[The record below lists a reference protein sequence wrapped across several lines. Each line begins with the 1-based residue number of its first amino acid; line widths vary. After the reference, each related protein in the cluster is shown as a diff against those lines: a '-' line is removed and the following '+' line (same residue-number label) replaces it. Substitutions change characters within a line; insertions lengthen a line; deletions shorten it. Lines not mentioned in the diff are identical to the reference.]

1 MVAEGFRA
9 KCASLETSGG
19 AEMRSAGADDGLDF
33 EATVR
38 RAFVRLTS
46 EDLPRAAAV
55 RGWPVRTPEEFERL
69 LLDHLHE
76 QSGMQ
81 RGSRPCLFDMVLAVE
96 LGERLMAGTNCCDRM
111 SRRMRCG
118 DRALERL
125 KALLA
130 QPRH

>member
-1 MVAEGFRA
+1 MSSVCGN
-9 KCASLETSGG
+9 
-19 AEMRSAGADDGLDF
+19 GLDF
-33 EATVR
+33 EASVK
-38 RAFVRLTS
+38 RAFARLTS
-46 EDLPRAAAV
+46 EDLPRAAAA
-55 RGWPVRTPEEFERL
+55 RGWPVRTPQEFERL

-81 RGSRPCLFDMVLAVE
+81 RGGMPCLFDMVLAVE
-96 LGERLMAGTNCCDRM
+96 LGDRLMAGMLCCDRM

-130 QPRH
+130 EPRN

>member
-1 MVAEGFRA
+1 M
-9 KCASLETSGG
+9 
-19 AEMRSAGADDGLDF
+19 SAGCGGGPDF
-33 EATVR
+33 EASVR
-38 RAFVRLTS
+38 RAFARLTG
-46 EDLPRAAAV
+46 EELPRAAAA
-55 RGWPVRTPEEFERL
+55 RGWPVRTPEEFQRL

-81 RGSRPCLFDMVLAVE
+81 RGAPPNLFDMILAVE
-96 LGERLMAGTNCCDRM
+96 LGDRLIAGLLCCDRM

-130 QPRH
+130 EPRH

>member
-1 MVAEGFRA
+1 M
-9 KCASLETSGG
+9 SP
-19 AEMRSAGADDGLDF
+19 AGADDGLDF

-46 EDLPRAAAV
+46 EDLPRAAAA
-55 RGWPVRTPEEFERL
+55 RGWPVRTSEEFERL

-76 QSGMQ
+76 RSGMQ
-81 RGSRPCLFDMVLAVE
+81 RGGAPCLFDMVLAVE

-125 KALLA
+125 KALLS
-130 QPRH
+130 QPKH